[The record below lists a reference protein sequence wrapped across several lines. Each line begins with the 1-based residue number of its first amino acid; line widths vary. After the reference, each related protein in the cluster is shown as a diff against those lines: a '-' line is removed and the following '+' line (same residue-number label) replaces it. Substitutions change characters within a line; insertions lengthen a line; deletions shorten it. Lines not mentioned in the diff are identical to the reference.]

1 MTDTTLRAGESL
13 VTGKQIRAARG
24 ALNWSVRQLAEQSG
38 VGAATI
44 SRYEAVDGVPQ
55 SRKDNLHKLRRTLE
69 SRGIRFVS
77 DRRFSFGV
85 LFDIPL
91 EYR

>member
-1 MTDTTLRAGESL
+1 MTQTDSQAEAPL

-24 ALNWSVRQLAEQSG
+24 ALNWSVRQLAERSG

-44 SRYEAVDGVPQ
+44 TRYETVEGVPQ
-55 SRKDNLHKLRRTLE
+55 SRKDNLHKLRKVLE
-69 SRGIRFVS
+69 EQGIRFVS

-85 LFDIPL
+85 LFDIPSV
-91 EYR
+91 RG

>member
-1 MTDTTLRAGESL
+1 MTHTDSQADVLL

-44 SRYEAVDGVPQ
+44 TRYETVDGVPQ
-55 SRKDNLHKLRRTLE
+55 SRKDNLQKLRKVLE
-69 SRGIRFVS
+69 KQGIRFVS
-77 DRRFSFGV
+77 DRRLSFGV
-85 LFDIPL
+85 LFDIPI
-91 EYR
+91 ERA